1 MKLYSICYNP
11 PMSSI
16 LFSILAIYIFIV
28 VGFVAKM
35 SFKEKIDDKTITLI
49 NVYFL
54 QVFLTFWGLLIR
66 PVDVTLLIAPSI
78 YLFITL
84 LVLLLAA
91 LFAKKL
97 FQDQKEYSIATVAAI
112 IGNTGNLG
120 IPLNIAIFGEESI
133 PYTTVINL
141 MNVFIV
147 YTVGVYYYSR
157 GNFDV
162 KTSLKNIIKLP
173 ILWAAMVA
181 IALSVY
187 GYKPSDEI
195 MKTLM
200 MGAYASIVMQL
211 LLFGIYLYGTKISE
225 ISKTLTLWVMGVKFL
240 FLPAV
245 AFIIL
250 SFVTLDSMIKGIIF
264 IEILVPLAIAN
275 VNFASLYECKPK
287 IVTALVFI
295 SSLLFLGIIFIG
307 VKALS
312 YL

>member
-1 MKLYSICYNP
+1 
-11 PMSSI
+11 MSSI
-16 LFSILAIYIFIV
+16 LFSVLAIYIFIV
-28 VGFVAKM
+28 IGFVAKM
-35 SFKEKIDDKTITLI
+35 SFKEKIDDKTITLL

-66 PVDVTLLIAPSI
+66 PVDVTLLFAPSI

-84 LVLLLAA
+84 LALLIVA

-162 KTSLKNIIKLP
+162 KTSLTNIIKLP

-181 IALSVY
+181 IVLSVY

-211 LLFGIYLYGTKISE
+211 VLFGIYLYGTKISE

-245 AFIIL
+245 AFVVL
-250 SFVTLDSMIKGIIF
+250 SFITLDSMIKGIIF

-307 VKALS
+307 VKLLS

>member
-1 MKLYSICYNP
+1 
-11 PMSSI
+11 MSSI
-16 LFSILAIYIFIV
+16 IFSILAIYLFIV
-28 VGFVAKM
+28 IGFIAKM

-66 PVDVTLLIAPSI
+66 PVDVTLLLAPSI

-84 LVLLLAA
+84 LVLLLVA

-112 IGNTGNLG
+112 IGNTGILG
-120 IPLNIAIFGEESI
+120 IFFNIAIFGEESI
-133 PYTTVINL
+133 PYTTIINL

-147 YTVGVYYYSR
+147 YTIGVYYYSR

-162 KTSLKNIIKLP
+162 KTSLTNIIKLP

-181 IALSVY
+181 IALSIY

-240 FLPAV
+240 FLPAIALV
-245 AFIIL
+245 VL

-307 VKALS
+307 VKVLS

>member
-1 MKLYSICYNP
+1 
-11 PMSSI
+11 MSSI
-16 LFSILAIYIFIV
+16 LFSILAIYIFIII
-28 VGFVAKM
+28 GFVAKM

-66 PVDVTLLIAPSI
+66 PVDVTLLVAPSI
-78 YLFITL
+78 YLFIIL
-84 LVLLLAA
+84 LVLLLVA
-91 LFAKKL
+91 LMAKKL
-97 FQDQKEYSIATVAAI
+97 FSDQKEYSIATVAAI

-141 MNVFIV
+141 MNVFVV

-162 KTSLKNIIKLP
+162 KTSLTNIIKLP
-173 ILWAAMVA
+173 ILWAAMMA
-181 IALSVY
+181 IVLSVY
-187 GYKPSDEI
+187 GYKPSEEI

-225 ISKTLTLWVMGVKFL
+225 ISKTLTLWVMGTKFL

-245 AFIIL
+245 AFIVL
-250 SFVTLDSMIKGIIF
+250 LFFELDSMIKGIIF

-295 SSLLFLGIIFIG
+295 SSLLFLGIIFVG
-307 VKALS
+307 VKVLS